1 MTNAYRHVLDGEPA
15 ARWASE
21 LDAVSHRP
29 YSTGFFFGNPTQ
41 NPGRV
46 DYARDRLMVA
56 TVERCEAA
64 PDAAPD
70 GGGAFVAEVLCRN
83 KARAGETL
91 QVLSA
96 HEPIRE
102 CALAGLEHYDA
113 DEQSWHPAQELSR
126 AMERYRVLLPFAVE
140 PLDILCL
147 KA

>member
-1 MTNAYRHVLDGEPA
+1 MAEFCNPA
-15 ARWASE
+15 
-21 LDAVSHRP
+21 
-29 YSTGFFFGNPTQ
+29 
-41 NPGRV
+41 
-46 DYARDRLMVA
+46 
-56 TVERCEAA
+56 
-64 PDAAPD
+64 
-70 GGGAFVAEVLCRN
+70 
-83 KARAGETL
+83 KARAGDTL

-96 HEPIRE
+96 REPIRE